1 LNFKHAAAV
10 AYEVDAPLS
19 FEDIHVAPPGP
30 SEVRV
35 KMMYAAVCQSDLFY
49 LKGKVLTI
57 RFVPSFPASQVA
69 FDLKECALRR
79 PTF

>member
-1 LNFKHAAAV
+1 MHAAAV
-10 AYEVDAPLS
+10 AYEVNAPLS

-49 LKGKVLTI
+49 MKGKVQLC
-57 RFVPSFPASQVA
+57 SM
-69 FDLKECALRR
+69 LLHELRS
-79 PTF
+79 T